1 VYGRLSVLD
10 HSKHRDS
17 TVRNEGVLACTSFS
31 SGAGVIMSTQ
41 HEVLMTASLN
51 ETPN

>member
-10 HSKHRDS
+10 PLKHRDS
-17 TVRNEGVLACTSFS
+17 TVTTEGVLACASFN
-31 SGAGVIMSTQ
+31 SGAGVSMSTQ
-41 HEVLMTASLN
+41 LEVLVTAGLN